1 MSDIKLSALGKSMGK
16 QMAISWEAPQF
27 TLFSS
32 VNCENMIAF
41 RAKLP
46 FKTSYTTI
54 LIKAVTE
61 TIAEFPILNS
71 SWDDGTKIVQHET
84 VNMGIAVDTKRGL
97 LVPVIKD
104 AGKMGI
110 EEIHAAMQDIK
121 GKSTRGNFSMDEM
134 TGGTI
139 IISNL
144 GMFNIT
150 MFSAIVNA
158 PNSAILSIGK
168 MNDIPVVK
176 NGRIEIG
183 KTMEIGLNL
192 DHRVIDGATGAKIL
206 TSLVNHLENL
216 HD

>member
-16 QMAISWEAPQF
+16 QMAISWETPQF

-41 RAKLP
+41 RARLP

-84 VNMGIAVDTKRGL
+84 VNMGIAVDTQRGL

-134 TGGTI
+134 TGGTF

-158 PNSAILSIGK
+158 PNAAILSIGK
-168 MNDIPVVK
+168 MKDIPVVK
-176 NGRIEIG
+176 DSKIEIG

-192 DHRVIDGATGAKIL
+192 DHRVVDGATGAKIL
-206 TSLVNHLENL
+206 TALVNRLENL